1 MIDILTPFFIG
12 LATVLA
18 CILPFFKSE
27 NKRLEKDN
35 ESQKNL
41 INNITD
47 AKKIQNNNSKLSK
60 SSIINKL
67 QDN

>member
-1 MIDILTPFFIG
+1 MIELLTPFFIG
-12 LATVLA
+12 LAAALA
-18 CILPFFKSE
+18 CVLPFFKSE

-41 INNITD
+41 INDITD

-60 SSIINKL
+60 PDIVNKL
-67 QDN
+67 QNN

>member
-1 MIDILTPFFIG
+1 MNELLTLFFIG
-12 LATVLA
+12 LATALA
-18 CILPFFKSE
+18 CVLPFFKSE

-41 INNITD
+41 INDITD

-67 QDN
+67 QNN